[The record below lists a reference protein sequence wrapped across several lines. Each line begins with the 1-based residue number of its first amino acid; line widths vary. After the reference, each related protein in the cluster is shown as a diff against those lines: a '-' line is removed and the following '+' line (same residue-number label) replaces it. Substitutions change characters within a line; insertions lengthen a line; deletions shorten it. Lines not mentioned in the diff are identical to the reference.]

1 MSENEEFKNRVFG
14 AAIIKA
20 INSNYNA
27 DFSGQPRTL
36 PDGKVY
42 ATDKALKYTIKN
54 YIKDNYEGDVFYF
67 KKLKETYNPMS
78 LNEKFESTFPNDAAT
93 KDKKIISRNLL
104 TCRDIRLFG
113 ATYANKIKKVNVS
126 IHGPVQINHGVN
138 IWHENN
144 IFSEQITAPFGD
156 PKKSK
161 TQNTEIIDNDSE
173 NSYDEAAM
181 TTIGHQSKLQEGH
194 YLHHFS
200 VNPKNLDE
208 VVELAGTDAK
218 NLSME
223 DINILKEAFRKGAT
237 YYDSAAKAGTENEL
251 LIWVELNENSKLV
264 LPNFSQLIKMKDDK
278 EKGLVVLDLSEL
290 KNVLSKY
297 NNDIK
302 KIEIFRNESSIK
314 LENTPESCKIYNL

>member
-1 MSENEEFKNRVFG
+1 MSENNEFKKRIFG

-54 YIKDNYEGDVFYF
+54 YIKDNYEGDIFYF

-78 LNEKFESTFPNDAAT
+78 LDEKFESTFPDDAAT

-144 IFSEQITAPFGD
+144 IYSEQITAPFGD

-161 TQNTEIIDNDSE
+161 TQNTEIVDKDSE
-173 NSYDEAAM
+173 NSFDEAAM
-181 TTIGHQSKLQEGH
+181 TTIGRQSKLQEGH

-200 VNPKNLDE
+200 VNPKNLEE
-208 VVELAGTDAK
+208 VVELAGTDAE
-218 NLSME
+218 NLSLE

-237 YYDSAAKAGTENEL
+237 YYDSAAKAGTENEF
-251 LIWVELNENSKLV
+251 LIWVELNKDSKLV
-264 LPNFSQLIKMKDDK
+264 LPNFTQLIKMKDEK

-297 NNDIK
+297 NNDIE
-302 KIEIFRNESSIK
+302 KIEIYRNKASIK
-314 LENTPESCKIYNL
+314 LENLPESCKIYSL